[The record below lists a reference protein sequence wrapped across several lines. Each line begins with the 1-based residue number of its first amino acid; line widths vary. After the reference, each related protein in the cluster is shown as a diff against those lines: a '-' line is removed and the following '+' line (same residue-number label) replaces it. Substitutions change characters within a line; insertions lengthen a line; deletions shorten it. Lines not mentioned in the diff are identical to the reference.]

1 MEKFYFIEN
10 WAYFP
15 LFVDVEAGITLSDGS
30 SNGNIIESDSE
41 RLSDHSGDDSNES
54 VESVIKDSTKVETEC
69 YCDEVLGFG
78 LKKELIEQI
87 VASLPPTTR
96 LEYLQFF
103 NEVAI
108 VVLPSIKIVLM
119 SLSGILEG

>member
-1 MEKFYFIEN
+1 MLRLARQKTSQWLEKFYFIEN

-54 VESVIKDSTKVETEC
+54 VESVIKDSTKIETEG
-69 YCDEVLGFG
+69 YCEDC
-78 LKKELIEQI
+78 
-87 VASLPPTTR
+87 SLHRTYGQLAWKTK
-96 LEYLQFF
+96 
-103 NEVAI
+103 NTCSIA
-108 VVLPSIKIVLM
+108 VLP
-119 SLSGILEG
+119 

>member
-54 VESVIKDSTKVETEC
+54 VESVMTAVFVSQKWPKVEKLLWA
-69 YCDEVLGFG
+69 V
-78 LKKELIEQI
+78 KK
-87 VASLPPTTR
+87 
-96 LEYLQFF
+96 
-103 NEVAI
+103 
-108 VVLPSIKIVLM
+108 K
-119 SLSGILEG
+119 